1 MRYRQLDANGD
12 YPLNLPFLYN
22 TPAVV
27 AQAVLTRLKLWE
39 GEWFADTSDG
49 TPYLQNI
56 LGATTQLSP
65 DVYIKQRILE
75 TPGVNAIVSYSSTLN
90 TADRTLAVS
99 VILNT
104 IFGLTTT
111 PVQAVL

>member
-1 MRYRQLDANGD
+1 VRYRQLDANGD

-22 TPAVV
+22 SPAVV
-27 AQAVLTRLKLWE
+27 AQAVLTRLRLWQ

-49 TPYLQNI
+49 TPYLQNV
-56 LGATTQLSP
+56 LGKTAQASP

-90 TADRTLAVS
+90 GRALSVTATLD
-99 VILNT
+99 T
-104 IFGLTTT
+104 IYGITE